1 MPSVIPKGA
10 IYEVKKP
17 TTKRWWWYERKKDES
32 ILMLLIVTW
41 LPIELLLNLMSQ
53 SESRP
58 LLIGVD
64 YEGEA

>member
-1 MPSVIPKGA
+1 
-10 IYEVKKP
+10 
-17 TTKRWWWYERKKDES
+17 
-32 ILMLLIVTW
+32 MLLIVAW